1 MIPVYVWFFLLLIVL
16 SALLFAFPSSSPPPP
31 PPPPLPAAP
40 SMPAPPPLPAKENR
54 GPTKVFDLRNDAEAE
69 EFVSGDKGVLM
80 VYAPWCGHC
89 KNMMPAYDSASTQ
102 TTVKFARLEGSNA
115 PAFMAKHQIR
125 GFPTILSIKDKIIS
139 RYNSGRDEASL
150 LAHASSL

>member
-1 MIPVYVWFFLLLIVL
+1 VPV
-16 SALLFAFPSSSPPPP
+16 
-31 PPPPLPAAP
+31 AAP
-40 SMPAPPPLPAKENR
+40 LKDNR
-54 GPTKVFDLRNDAEAE
+54 GPTKVFDLRTEAEAE
-69 EFVSGDKGVLM
+69 EFVAGDKGVLM

-89 KNMMPAYDSASTQ
+89 KNMMPAYDSASLKTP
-102 TTVKFARLEGSNA
+102 VKFARLEGSNA

-125 GFPTILSIKDKIIS
+125 GFPTILSVKDKIIS